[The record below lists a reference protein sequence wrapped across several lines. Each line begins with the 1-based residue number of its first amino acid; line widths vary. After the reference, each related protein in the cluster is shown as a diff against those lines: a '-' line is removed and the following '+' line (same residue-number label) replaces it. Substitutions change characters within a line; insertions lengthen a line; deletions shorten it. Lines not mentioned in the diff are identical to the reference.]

1 MAVRYTWKTNTL
13 TAYKVY
19 EEFSDTVYKV
29 QWTLEGSETVA
40 GKEYKSQSSGEA
52 ELDYSSISPSSYVE
66 KNDITEEIA
75 VSWVQSV
82 LGEAQIADTKKQIK
96 AEIDEKKNSN
106 EETFAVPIT
115 TIPDPENDQ
124 E

>member
-1 MAVRYTWKTNTL
+1 MAIRYTWKTNRL

-29 QWTLEGSETVA
+29 QWTLQGSETVA
-40 GKEYKSQSSGEA
+40 GKEYKSQSSGEV
-52 ELDYSSISPSSYVE
+52 ELDLSSLSPSSYVA
-66 KNDITEEIA
+66 KNDITEQNA
-75 VSWVQSV
+75 VSWVQSA
-82 LGEAQIADTKKQIK
+82 LGDSYIADTKKIIK
-96 AEIDEKKNSN
+96 AEVDEKKNSN

-115 TIPDPENDQ
+115 PIPDPDEA

>member
-1 MAVRYTWKTNTL
+1 MAIRYTWKTNRL

-29 QWTLEGSETVA
+29 EWILQGSETVA
-40 GKEYKSQSSGEA
+40 GKEYKSQFSGEV
-52 ELDYSSISPSSYVE
+52 ELDLSSLSPSSYVA
-66 KNDITEEIA
+66 KNDITEQNA
-75 VSWVQSV
+75 VSWVQSA
-82 LGEAQIADTKKQIK
+82 LGDSYIADTKKIIK
-96 AEIDEKKNSN
+96 AEVDEKKNSN

-115 TIPDPENDQ
+115 PIPDPDEA

>member
-1 MAVRYTWKTNTL
+1 MAIRYTWKTNTL

-19 EEFSDTVYKV
+19 EDFSDTVYKV

-40 GKEYKSQSSGEA
+40 GKEYKSQSSGEV
-52 ELDYSSISPSSYVE
+52 ELDLSSLSPSSYVA
-66 KNDITEEIA
+66 KNDITEENA
-75 VSWVQSV
+75 VSWVQSA
-82 LGEAQIADTKKQIK
+82 LGNSYIVNTKKNIK
-96 AEIDEKKNSN
+96 AEIDDKKNSN

-115 TIPDPENDQ
+115 SIPDPNEA

>member
-1 MAVRYTWKTNTL
+1 MAVRYTWNTNTL

-19 EEFSDTVYKV
+19 EDFSDTVYKV

-40 GKEYKSQSSGEA
+40 GREYNAQAVGEV
-52 ELDYSSISPSSYVE
+52 ELSLESLNPSSYVA
-66 KNDITEEIA
+66 KNDITEENA
-75 VSWVQSV
+75 VSWVQSA
-82 LGEAQIADTKKQIK
+82 LGDSYIANTKKNIK

-115 TIPDPENDQ
+115 TIPDSDEA

>member
-1 MAVRYTWKTNTL
+1 MAVRYTWNTNRL

-19 EEFSDTVYKV
+19 EDFSDTVYKV

-40 GKEYKSQSSGEA
+40 GREYNAQAVGEV
-52 ELDYSSISPSSYVE
+52 ELSLESLNPSSYVA
-66 KNDITEEIA
+66 KNDITEENA
-75 VSWVQSV
+75 VSWVQSA
-82 LGEAQIADTKKQIK
+82 LGDSYIANTKKNIK

-115 TIPDPENDQ
+115 TIPDSDEA